1 MQPTV
6 RSFGGSAIA
15 LLAVLVVL
23 ATAPTRASAQSEDAA
38 DSETVTTTLHPGWN
52 MVGWLGPDA
61 PASELFEAIPA
72 LQRVSAWDPVH
83 QRYLSRTRTTIPR
96 HALRDLRPGMGLWL
110 KLGGDEPFEWTRPVV
125 AGGVLVSLRAGRNL
139 VGWAGTD
146 GTAIEEA
153 LRRFGGSLLAVSQWD
168 ADSQGYDHYRPDAG
182 HSRNTLVELE
192 RGDGLW
198 VELTADARWW
208 QSEAAGVEFTFSDSV
223 PAERHALVQ
232 NDMASVVTFYAERY
246 GIKPPEFS
254 VTVDFDLDI
263 FAGVRAREILISQAA
278 LDYAYLGA
286 TLAHEYFHI
295 LQGRLGD
302 YPAID
307 PSPRWMTEGAATYA
321 GGLYERERWG
331 TPAESL
337 RLSRLRHSL
346 AISEQLDDLT
356 LSRLF
361 YRGAGPVYSLAALA
375 LEWLSGYAA
384 ADSPDTFDPTGPGWS
399 NQLPDHAT
407 YVDYYA
413 ALASADDWREA
424 FEATFGLSPD
434 DFYESFESYRSALTL
449 SRFPHL
455 GDNEER
461 PLLVLVGDTPTETE
475 AAIRA
480 RFATMLELFAT
491 RLAAG
496 SADYAIYI
504 GADADSLADIYLAW
518 AGTEVPEDFCSEA
531 KQGVFLIAT
540 VDCLESSPRVLSGQH
555 TYSVRARLAPWE
567 SLEPVEYPYDRRGP
581 MWLLLGIDA
590 YADHVYADASGQ
602 QPLDSMRNQERSRA
616 RLLAEPLDTL
626 AGWDQVIAADFW
638 RARSLSFIAG
648 DLLAELAGEPA
659 LFDYFR
665 QLPSSASW
673 QEGFETAFGMSV
685 DDFYEAFE
693 AHRAEV
699 APPFPHL
706 ADDGHGPVLVFVGDV
721 SAEQE
726 AAISTRFAGIR
737 ALFSERL
744 QAGAADYTLY
754 VGTDPAS
761 LAQVHVLTT
770 GHDLPQDFCNA
781 SRTGVYLIATVD
793 CIESRPRRLQQHH
806 SHSIRA
812 HLAPSGSLPPAERG
826 HDRRGPLWLLLAIEA
841 YADNLAESALSPR
854 TLDEIRAGQVTLA
867 KRVVPALST
876 LTGSAEVNAVG
887 FWNARAL
894 SSIAGELLA
903 ERAGEAALFDYFRRL
918 PDADT
923 WQEAFETA
931 FGMNI
936 EVFFEQFEAHR
947 AGVTPPADGGE

>member
-61 PASELFEAIPA
+61 PASDLFEAIPA
-72 LQRVSAWDPVH
+72 LQRALAWDAEH
-83 QRYLSRTRTTIPR
+83 QRYQRRTRTSISR
-96 HALRDLRPGMGLWL
+96 YGLRDLQPGMGLWL
-110 KLGGDEPFEWTRPVV
+110 VLGGDEPFEWTRPVV
-125 AGGVLVSLRAGRNL
+125 AGGVLASLRAGRNL

-146 GTAIEEA
+146 GMAIEEA
-153 LRRFGGSLLAVSQWD
+153 LTRFGGSLLAASQWD

-223 PAERHALVQ
+223 PAERHALVR

-375 LEWLSGYAA
+375 VEWLSGYAA
-384 ADSPDTFDPTGPGWS
+384 ADSPDMFDPTGPGWS

-413 ALASADDWREA
+413 ALASADDWKRA
-424 FEATFGLSPD
+424 FVRAFGLQLD
-434 DFYESFESYRSALTL
+434 DFYESFESYRNALTV

-461 PLLVLVGDTPTETE
+461 PLLVLVGDVPAET
-475 AAIRA
+475 AAA
-480 RFATMLELFAT
+480 VSSAFEDVQAFFSD
-491 RLAAG
+491 RLGAG
-496 SADYAIYI
+496 AADYTVYTA
-504 GADADSLADIYLAW
+504 ADSQSAVGAYERAFG
-518 AGTEVPEDFCSEA
+518 GTPPASFCSRA
-531 KQGVFLIAT
+531 SHDAPILIVIDLSCRANTPHYLDRYHLYYT
-540 VDCLESSPRVLSGQH
+540 VG
-555 TYSVRARLAPWE
+555 RLAPRS
-567 SLEPVEYPYDRRGP
+567 SLPPAEDGIEGWGP
-581 MWLLLGIDA
+581 WWLRMAIRSYTERA
-590 YADHVYADASGQ
+590 YEATNEDVTIEEIR
-602 QPLDSMRNQERSRA
+602 DSEV
-616 RLLAEPLDTL
+616 TL
-626 AGWDQVIAADFW
+626 AGRMVAPLASLETGDDAIAVGYHEA
-638 RARSLSFIAG
+638 RALAFLAG
-648 DLLAELAGEPA
+648 TWLAEHADEVA
-659 LFDYFR
+659 LLEYYR
-665 QLPSSASW
+665 QLPSSMSW
-673 QEGFETAFGMSV
+673 REAFEAAFGMSV
-685 DDFYEAFE
+685 EDFFEEFE
-693 AHRAEV
+693 AYRAEV
-699 APPFPHL
+699 APPPPYRIRGVVL
-706 ADDGHGPVLVFVGDV
+706 DTAGNPSGGAWVAANRGEGRWEDTTRTGADGVFELTVGDG
-721 SAEQE
+721 
-726 AAISTRFAGIR
+726 R
-737 ALFSERL
+737 
-744 QAGAADYTLY
+744 Y
-754 VGTDPAS
+754 
-761 LAQVHVLTT
+761 HVDVDLTT
-770 GHDLPQDFCNA
+770 
-781 SRTGVYLIATVD
+781 TGCVVPTDDRLHPGGIVEVD
-793 CIESRPRRLQQHH
+793 
-806 SHSIRA
+806 
-812 HLAPSGSLPPAERG
+812 GG
-826 HDRRGPLWLLLAIEA
+826 DVT
-841 YADNLAESALSPR
+841 DV
-854 TLDEIRAGQVTLA
+854 EIRL
-867 KRVVPALST
+867 PE
-876 LTGSAEVNAVG
+876 GSSC
-887 FWNARAL
+887 AR
-894 SSIAGELLA
+894 
-903 ERAGEAALFDYFRRL
+903 
-918 PDADT
+918 P
-923 WQEAFETA
+923 
-931 FGMNI
+931 
-936 EVFFEQFEAHR
+936 
-947 AGVTPPADGGE
+947 